1 MTAADPK
8 LARLARQ
15 ALRARDRYYEVEQQ
29 RQAVAFAL
37 PMGRYDALSAH
48 PEVVTKAATAY
59 RSWLECERA
68 YARYVR
74 GSRR

>member
-1 MTAADPK
+1 MTAADSK

-15 ALRARDRYYEVEQQ
+15 ALRARDLYFEAERQ

-59 RSWLECERA
+59 RSWLKCEQA
-68 YARYVR
+68 YARYA
-74 GSRR
+74 RR